1 MSTTNSEEWVTYVNR
16 HINPGSDLPRLKVE
30 ALERWSRLR
39 LLVPASGQYR
49 PIDLERT
56 LALLILERAIDGITK
71 LETK

>member
-1 MSTTNSEEWVTYVNR
+1 MNDKEWVAYVNQ
-16 HINPGSDLPRLKVE
+16 HINPESDLPRLKVE

-49 PIDLERT
+49 PTDLERT
-56 LALLILERAIDGITK
+56 LALLMLERAIDGITK